1 MDEGDE
7 VLDGYAAGVEGRR
20 DDESEL
26 SGIKNAVRATMS
38 FRDRFVFYIR
48 ECPAKEC
55 CSDGAWNKTNKP
67 WSFDSPDGTCALCKK
82 HLMNSSP
89 HSLPEEE
96 ADELM
101 ANVEVEHYTDF
112 RAASKSMGMDG
123 KGKPPSSATRKGGS

>member
-7 VLDGYAAGVEGRR
+7 VLDGYVAGVEGRR

-55 CSDGAWNKTNKP
+55 CIDGSWKQHNS
-67 WSFDSPDGTCALCKK
+67 WSFDSPDGALALCKK
-82 HLMNSSP
+82 HLMNSSL
-89 HSLPEEE
+89 HSLPEKE
-96 ADELM
+96 ADKLM
-101 ANVEVEHYTDF
+101 ANVDVANTARTLGQLAKARE
-112 RAASKSMGMDG
+112 
-123 KGKPPSSATRKGGS
+123 